1 MRVALLLILM
11 SLAGCAAQK
20 PIHAQ
25 PFFKT
30 CVATSVDVKTD
41 TKTFECINAKNDSHY
56 EVQIKKK

>member
-1 MRVALLLILM
+1 M